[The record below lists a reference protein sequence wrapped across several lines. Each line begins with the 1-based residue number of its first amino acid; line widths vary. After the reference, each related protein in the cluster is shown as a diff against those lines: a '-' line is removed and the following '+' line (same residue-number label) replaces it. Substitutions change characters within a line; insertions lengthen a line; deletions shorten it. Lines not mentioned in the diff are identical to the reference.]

1 MRNFLIPSLF
11 NNYERFFGHNGNLLG
26 STDGETSLC
35 DYRIENEENAYH
47 VELDLPG
54 VSDKDI
60 DVSVENDILTIKAER
75 KKEVKDEEGNVTQKT
90 VVSYKRSFTLGEAV
104 DKEKINAISKDG
116 MLILSLPKKIAEKEI
131 KKIAVNKADF

>member
-11 NNYERFFGHNGNLLG
+11 NNYERFFGHNGNLFE
-26 STDGETSLC
+26 STDGETYLC

-60 DVSVENDILTIKAER
+60 DVSIENDILTIKAER
-75 KKEVKDEEGNVTQKT
+75 KKEMKDEEGNVTQRT

-131 KKIAVNKADF
+131 KKIAVNKADV